1 MVTMHATQ
9 NPYTEQT
16 RQSREDQL
24 EKHAHLV
31 KRVVTRMA
39 ARLPPGV
46 DQDELYHVGSIGLL
60 DAVDKFD
67 PKRDVQFKTYAEFRI
82 KGAILDELRS
92 MDGVPRSGR
101 AATNEWS
108 EAWRK
113 MTFEHG
119 REPSD
124 HEMAEE
130 MDMTLDE
137 YHQFIVKASP
147 TPLISIEEFKAQ
159 SNQEESASLLDI
171 LSKPGEKDPF
181 DLLSMQ
187 QMKNK
192 LAEAVSQLDEREQ
205 LILKLYYEE
214 DLNLKEIGEV
224 LGVIESRVSQIRT
237 KIILKLRA
245 KLRLMT
251 RETMD

>member
-1 MVTMHATQ
+1 MPATQ

-16 RQSREDQL
+16 RQSREEQL

-92 MDGVPRSGR
+92 MDWVPRSVR

-108 EAWRK
+108 KAWRK

-130 MDMTLDE
+130 MDMNLDE

-159 SNQEESASLLDI
+159 SNQEESISLLDI

>member
-1 MVTMHATQ
+1 MHATQ
-9 NPYTEQT
+9 KPYTEQT

-82 KGAILDELRS
+82 MGAILDELRS
-92 MDGVPRSGR
+92 MDWVPRSVR

-113 MTFEHG
+113 MAFEHG

-130 MDMTLDE
+130 MNKTQDE

-159 SNQEESASLLDI
+159 SNQER
-171 LSKPGEKDPF
+171 
-181 DLLSMQ
+181 M
-187 QMKNK
+187 
-192 LAEAVSQLDEREQ
+192 
-205 LILKLYYEE
+205 
-214 DLNLKEIGEV
+214 
-224 LGVIESRVSQIRT
+224 
-237 KIILKLRA
+237 
-245 KLRLMT
+245 
-251 RETMD
+251 

>member
-1 MVTMHATQ
+1 MPATQ

-16 RQSREDQL
+16 RQSREEQL

-92 MDGVPRSGR
+92 MGWVPRSVR

-108 EAWRK
+108 QAWRK

>member
-1 MVTMHATQ
+1 MHATQ

-92 MDGVPRSGR
+92 MDWVPRSVR

-137 YHQFIVKASP
+137 YHQLKLNQIRKKAPVYWIFCPSP
-147 TPLISIEEFKAQ
+147 EKKTPLIFF
-159 SNQEESASLLDI
+159 LC
-171 LSKPGEKDPF
+171 
-181 DLLSMQ
+181 
-187 QMKNK
+187 
-192 LAEAVSQLDEREQ
+192 
-205 LILKLYYEE
+205 
-214 DLNLKEIGEV
+214 
-224 LGVIESRVSQIRT
+224 SR
-237 KIILKLRA
+237 
-245 KLRLMT
+245 
-251 RETMD
+251 

>member
-1 MVTMHATQ
+1 MPATQ

-16 RQSREDQL
+16 RQSREEQL

-92 MDGVPRSGR
+92 LDWVPRSVR

-108 EAWRK
+108 GAWRK
-113 MTFEHG
+113 MAFEHG

-124 HEMAEE
+124 HEMAEQ
-130 MDMTLDE
+130 MGKNMDE
-137 YHQFIVKASP
+137 YHEFIVKASP
-147 TPLISIEEFKAQ
+147 TPLISIEEFKGH
-159 SNQEESASLLDI
+159 SNEEDSVSLLEI

-181 DLLSMQ
+181 SILTLQ

-192 LAEAVSQLDEREQ
+192 LAEAVSELDEREQ
-205 LILKLYYEE
+205 LVLSLYYEE
-214 DLNLKEIGEV
+214 EMNLKEIGKI

-237 KIILKLRA
+237 KTILKLRA
-245 KLRLMT
+245 KLRLIARDGMP
-251 RETMD
+251 E

>member
-1 MVTMHATQ
+1 MPATQ

-16 RQSREDQL
+16 RQSREEQI

-31 KRVVTRMA
+31 KRVVTRLA

-46 DQDELYHVGSIGLL
+46 DKEELYHVGSIGLL

-67 PKRDVQFKTYAEFRI
+67 PKRDVKFKTYAEFRI

-92 MDGVPRSGR
+92 MDWVPRSVR
-101 AATNEWS
+101 SATNEWS
-108 EAWRK
+108 KAWRK

-130 MDMTLDE
+130 LDMNLEE
-137 YHQFIVKASP
+137 YHQFIIKASP
-147 TPLISIEEFKAQ
+147 TPLISIEEFKSQ
-159 SNQEESASLLDI
+159 SNPEESASLLDI

-224 LGVIESRVSQIRT
+224 LGIIESRVSQIRT

>member
-1 MVTMHATQ
+1 MPATQ

-16 RQSREDQL
+16 RQSREEQI

-31 KRVVTRMA
+31 KRVVTRLA

-46 DQDELYHVGSIGLL
+46 DKEELYHVGSIGLL

-67 PKRDVQFKTYAEFRI
+67 PKRDVKFKTYAEFRI

-92 MDGVPRSGR
+92 MDWVPRSVR
-101 AATNEWS
+101 SATNEWS
-108 EAWRK
+108 QAWRK
-113 MTFEHG
+113 KTFEHG
-119 REPSD
+119 REPTD
-124 HEMAEE
+124 QEMAEE
-130 MDMTLDE
+130 LDMTLDE

-147 TPLISIEEFKAQ
+147 TPLISIEEFKSQ
-159 SNQEESASLLDI
+159 SNQEESTSLLDI

-187 QMKNK
+187 QVKNK
-192 LAEAVSQLDEREQ
+192 LAEAISNLEEREQ

-245 KLRLMT
+245 KLRLIS
-251 RETMD
+251 REKMD

>member
-1 MVTMHATQ
+1 MPATQ

-46 DQDELYHVGSIGLL
+46 DQQELEHVGCIGLL
-60 DAVDKFD
+60 DAVDK
-67 PKRDVQFKTYAEFRI
+67 DVQFKTYAEFRI

-92 MDGVPRSGR
+92 MDWVPRSVR

-108 EAWRK
+108 EAWRS
-113 MTFEHG
+113 MTFELG
-119 REPSD
+119 REPND
-124 HEMAEE
+124 HEMAEQ
-130 MDMTLDE
+130 MDMNLDE
-137 YHQFIVKASP
+137 YHQFILKASP

-159 SNQEESASLLDI
+159 SNQEESVSLLEI
-171 LSKPGEKDPF
+171 LAKPGEKDPF

-192 LAEAVSQLDEREQ
+192 LADAVSQLDEREQ

-251 RETMD
+251 RERMEG

>member
-1 MVTMHATQ
+1 MPATQ

-16 RQSREDQL
+16 RQSREEQL

-92 MDGVPRSGR
+92 MDWAPRSVR

-108 EAWRK
+108 KAWRK

-159 SNQEESASLLDI
+159 SNQEESISLLDI

>member
-1 MVTMHATQ
+1 MPATQ

-16 RQSREDQL
+16 RQSREEQL

-92 MDGVPRSGR
+92 MDWVPRSVR

-108 EAWRK
+108 KAWRK

-130 MDMTLDE
+130 LDMNLDE

-159 SNQEESASLLDI
+159 SNQEESIS
-171 LSKPGEKDPF
+171 
-181 DLLSMQ
+181 
-187 QMKNK
+187 
-192 LAEAVSQLDEREQ
+192 
-205 LILKLYYEE
+205 
-214 DLNLKEIGEV
+214 
-224 LGVIESRVSQIRT
+224 
-237 KIILKLRA
+237 
-245 KLRLMT
+245 
-251 RETMD
+251 

>member
-1 MVTMHATQ
+1 M
-9 NPYTEQT
+9 
-16 RQSREDQL
+16 
-24 EKHAHLV
+24 
-31 KRVVTRMA
+31 
-39 ARLPPGV
+39 
-46 DQDELYHVGSIGLL
+46 
-60 DAVDKFD
+60 
-67 PKRDVQFKTYAEFRI
+67 QFKTYAEFRI

-92 MDGVPRSGR
+92 MDWVPRSVR
-101 AATNEWS
+101 SATNEWS
-108 EAWRK
+108 QAWRK

-124 HEMAEE
+124 HEMAEAV
-130 MDMTLDE
+130 DMILEE
-137 YHQFIVKASP
+137 YHQFTVKASP
-147 TPLISIEEFKAQ
+147 TPLISIEEFKSQ
-159 SNQEESASLLDI
+159 SNPEESASLLDI

>member
-1 MVTMHATQ
+1 MPATQ

-16 RQSREDQL
+16 RQSREEQIG
-24 EKHAHLV
+24 KHAHLV
-31 KRVVTRMA
+31 KRVVTRLA

-46 DQDELYHVGSIGLL
+46 DKEELYHVGSIGLL

-67 PKRDVQFKTYAEFRI
+67 PKRDVKFKTYAEFRI

-92 MDGVPRSGR
+92 MDWVPRSVR
-101 AATNEWS
+101 SATNEWS

-113 MTFEHG
+113 MTLEHG

-124 HEMAEE
+124 QEMALE
-130 MDMTLDE
+130 MNMTLDE

-147 TPLISIEEFKAQ
+147 TPLISIEEFKSQ
-159 SNQEESASLLDI
+159 SNPEESASLLDI

-192 LAEAVSQLDEREQ
+192 LAEAISQLDEREQ

-224 LGVIESRVSQIRT
+224 LGIIESRVSHIRT

>member
-1 MVTMHATQ
+1 MPATQ

-16 RQSREDQL
+16 RQSREEQL

-67 PKRDVQFKTYAEFRI
+67 SKRDVQFKTYAEFRI

-92 MDGVPRSGR
+92 MDWVPRSVR

-124 HEMAEE
+124 YEMAEE
-130 MDMTLDE
+130 LDMDLDE
-137 YHQFIVKASP
+137 YHQFIIKASP

-159 SNQEESASLLDI
+159 SNPEESISLLDI

-187 QMKNK
+187 QVKKK
-192 LAEAVSQLDEREQ
+192 LTEAISQLEEREQ
-205 LILKLYYEE
+205 LILNLYYEE

-251 RETMD
+251 REAMD

>member
-1 MVTMHATQ
+1 MPTKQ
-9 NPYTEQT
+9 NPYTEKTQ
-16 RQSREDQL
+16 QSREDQL
-24 EKHAHLV
+24 IKHAPLV
-31 KRVVTRMA
+31 KRVVARIA
-39 ARLPPGV
+39 ARFPPGV
-46 DQDELYHVGSIGLL
+46 DYEELEQVGMIGLL

-67 PKRDVQFKTYAEFRI
+67 LTRDVQFKTYAEFRI

-92 MDGVPRSGR
+92 MDWVPRSVR
-101 AATNEWS
+101 AATNEWGT
-108 EAWRK
+108 AWRK
-113 MTFEHG
+113 QTFELG

-124 HEMAEE
+124 QEMAEQ
-130 MDMTLDE
+130 MGKNMDE
-137 YHQFIVKASP
+137 YHEFIVKASP

-159 SNQEESASLLDI
+159 SNQEESISLLDI

>member
-1 MVTMHATQ
+1 MPATQ

-16 RQSREDQL
+16 RQSREEQI

-31 KRVVTRMA
+31 KRVVTRLA

-46 DQDELYHVGSIGLL
+46 DKDELYHVGSIGLL

-67 PKRDVQFKTYAEFRI
+67 PKRDVKFKTYAEFRI

-92 MDGVPRSGR
+92 MDWVPRSVR
-101 AATNEWS
+101 SATNEWS
-108 EAWRK
+108 QAWRK

-130 MDMTLDE
+130 LDMNLEE

-147 TPLISIEEFKAQ
+147 TPLISIEEFKSQ
-159 SNQEESASLLDI
+159 SNPEESASLLDI

-192 LAEAVSQLDEREQ
+192 LAEAISQLDEREQ

-224 LGVIESRVSQIRT
+224 LGIIESRVSQIRT

>member
-1 MVTMHATQ
+1 MHATQ

-92 MDGVPRSGR
+92 MDWVPRSVR
-101 AATNEWS
+101 AATYEWS
-108 EAWRK
+108 QAWRK